1 MRISN
6 FILMECMYKCA
17 NMDTCTTLLSTGWN
31 ILNFG
36 PKVVN
41 MRKKDK
47 GGRRLNLSPDA
58 HVKMSHGNGQS

>member
-6 FILMECMYKCA
+6 SILMECMYKCV
-17 NMDTCTTLLSTGWN
+17 NMDTGTTLLSTEWN
-31 ILNFG
+31 MLNFG

-41 MRKKDK
+41 MREKNK
-47 GGRRLNLSPDA
+47 GGGRLTLSPDA